1 MSSGLWNWSVSP
13 KPDPVQA
20 SNPSKALAMYEW
32 IKAFHVVSII
42 SWMAAILYL
51 PRLMIYHCDARAGS
65 EQSETFKVMER
76 RLLKAIMRPAGLVS
90 VLTGLWLIWLGSWYG
105 PVPAWLWLKLLFVLA
120 MLGVHGMLEMHAG
133 RFRDGRET
141 KPGRYFR
148 IINEIPT
155 VLLIG
160 IVIFV
165 IVKPF

>member
-1 MSSGLWNWSVSP
+1 MLLWMLSGVTMAEGYLWV
-13 KPDPVQA
+13 KVLHV
-20 SNPSKALAMYEW
+20 LA
-32 IKAFHVVSII
+32 VI
-42 SWMAAILYL
+42 SWMAGLFYL
-51 PRLMIYHCDARAGS
+51 PRLFVYHAENS
-65 EQSETFKVMER
+65 EKAELTGVFKVMER

-105 PVPAWLWLKLLFVLA
+105 PVPVWLWLKLVLIA
-120 MLGVHGMLEMHAG
+120 GMLCVHGLLEMHAG
-133 RFRDGRET
+133 RFRDGVET

>member
-1 MSSGLWNWSVSP
+1 MGEAYLWV
-13 KPDPVQA
+13 KVLHV
-20 SNPSKALAMYEW
+20 LA
-32 IKAFHVVSII
+32 VI
-42 SWMAAILYL
+42 SWMAGLFYL
-51 PRLMIYHCDARAGS
+51 PRLFVYHAENIGAP
-65 EQSETFKVMER
+65 ELTAVFKVMER

-105 PVPAWLWLKLLFVLA
+105 PVPVWLWLNLLFILA
-120 MLGVHGMLEMHAG
+120 MLAVHWLLEMHAG

-141 KPGRYFR
+141 RPGRYFR

>member
-1 MSSGLWNWSVSP
+1 VKVLHV
-13 KPDPVQA
+13 
-20 SNPSKALAMYEW
+20 LA
-32 IKAFHVVSII
+32 VI
-42 SWMAAILYL
+42 SWMAGLFYL
-51 PRLMIYHCDARAGS
+51 PRLFVYHAENIGNT
-65 EQSETFKVMER
+65 QLTGTFKIMER

-105 PVPAWLWLKLLFVLA
+105 PVPFWLWLKLLFVLA